1 MRDLLVVGALIVDGT
16 GDPGLP
22 GSVAVEG
29 DRIAGVIREGEPEPS
44 AAVRIDGSGLV
55 LAPGFIDVHD
65 HSDLSTFVDP
75 WMQSSLRQGVT
86 TVVAGNCGLSGAP
99 ANGAREWCAMADQ
112 EVDASWDSFAGFL
125 EALDGRGPAI
135 NVATLAGH
143 GTIREAVLGGEPRA
157 PSRTEMARMRA
168 LLAEALDAGAVGLS
182 TGLIYAPGFH
192 ATTAEIVELAAE
204 LAGRGGVYASHIR
217 GEGGSLFDAVDEA
230 VEVGRRAGVPV
241 EISHLKCESEPM
253 WGRAGELLERI
264 AAGRRSGVDV
274 GGDQYPYPAYGT
286 DLASFLPPWAPVDR
300 LDLVLSDPVSRER
313 LEHVMAE
320 GEGTW
325 QSSVKGVGWDR
336 VVITR
341 TAGHPEHAGTSVAA
355 IAEDLGVDPFDAV
368 FRMLRDDPATAIVGH
383 AMHEEDVR
391 TILAAGDVAV
401 GADST
406 AERPPETPGGSP
418 VHPRTYGTFPRIL
431 GRYVREEGLL
441 TLESAVRK
449 MTSLSADRFR
459 LAGRGRIEPGAFA
472 DLVLFD
478 PERVADTATYEEP
491 HRFPEGIRLVVVNGR
506 IAWDGSEY
514 GTRAGRVL
522 RRGAR

>member
-1 MRDLLVVGALIVDGT
+1 MPDLLVAGALIVDGT
-16 GDPGLP
+16 GAPGVP
-22 GSVAVEG
+22 GSVVVDG
-29 DRIAGVIREGEPEPS
+29 DRVAGVLAEGEAEPS
-44 AAVRIDGSGLV
+44 VAVRIDGSGLI

-65 HSDLSTFVDP
+65 HSDLSAFVDP

-99 ANGAREWCAMADQ
+99 ANGAREWCAMADE

-125 EALDGRGPAI
+125 EALEGCRPAL

-143 GTIREAVLGGEPRA
+143 GTIREAVLGGAPRP

-168 LLAEALDAGAVGLS
+168 TLAEALDAGAVGLS
-182 TGLIYAPGFH
+182 TGLVYAPGFH
-192 ATTAEIVELAAE
+192 ATTGEIIE
-204 LAGRGGVYASHIR
+204 LAGELAVRGGVYASHIR
-217 GEGGSLFDAVDEA
+217 GEGESLFDAVDEA
-230 VEVGRRAGVPV
+230 IEVGRRAGVPV

-253 WGRAGELLERI
+253 WGRAGELLDRI
-264 AAGRRSGVDV
+264 DGARRSGVDV

-286 DLASFLPPWAPVDR
+286 NLASFLPPWAPVDR
-300 LDLVLSDPVSRER
+300 LDPVLSDPATRAR
-313 LEHVMAE
+313 LERVMAD
-320 GEGTW
+320 GEGAW
-325 QSSVKGVGWDR
+325 QSSVKGVGWER
-336 VVITR
+336 IVITR
-341 TAGHPEHAGTSVAA
+341 TDGRPEHAGRSVAA
-355 IAEDLGVDPFDAV
+355 IAGDLGIDPLEAV
-368 FRMLRDDPATAIVGH
+368 FRLLREDPATAIVGH

-391 TILAAGDVAV
+391 TILAARDVAV
-401 GADST
+401 GADAT
-406 AERPPETPGGSP
+406 AERPPEAPGGAP

-459 LAGRGRIEPGAFA
+459 LAARGRIEPGAFA

-478 PERVADTATYEEP
+478 PARVADTATYEEP

-506 IAWDGSEY
+506 IAWDGSGY
-514 GTRAGRVL
+514 DRRAGRVL